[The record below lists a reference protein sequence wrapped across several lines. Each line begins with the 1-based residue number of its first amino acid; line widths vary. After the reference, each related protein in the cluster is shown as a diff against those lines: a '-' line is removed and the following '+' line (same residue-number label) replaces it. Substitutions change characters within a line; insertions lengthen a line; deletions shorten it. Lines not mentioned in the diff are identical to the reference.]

1 MTRFLEHRELDVLR
15 RGVALFAQACQEI
28 VAAHPFALK
37 SLLQELAVTHEG
49 AGLAAQD
56 PSDDLGTRRQPRE
69 SKMTRHN
76 CRQERESLGR
86 AIAERHPLED
96 GRQLNENHQ
105 VECTGLSR
113 QPLAG
118 NPHDRDHAE
127 VVNRSPGGLENQCTA
142 HIVLM
147 CREAAR

>member
-96 GRQLNENHQ
+96 GE
-105 VECTGLSR
+105 
-113 QPLAG
+113 
-118 NPHDRDHAE
+118 
-127 VVNRSPGGLENQCTA
+127 
-142 HIVLM
+142 
-147 CREAAR
+147 